1 MQSPRGLRQKQRSE
15 PFRSDEVV
23 SPAVL
28 SKIDE
33 GRWHPE
39 KVFHRASYE
48 VEEATPLPCCSC

>member
-23 SPAVL
+23 SLVVL
-28 SKIDE
+28 INVDE

-39 KVFHRASYE
+39 KVFHSTSYE
-48 VEEATPLPCCSC
+48 VEELSPPPCCSG